1 MELFEVTSSD
11 VFITLGLAFSTLSII
26 GLIRFKTILEKQHAL
41 GLLDTL
47 GVTNIGVGLALR
59 SGLHLVSVKP
69 IMLAIIIL
77 FFSAPLCYML
87 MQIILIYHNYL
98 ERKKHKPKK
107 VEKNV

>member
-11 VFITLGLAFSTLSII
+11 IFISIGLAFSALSIF
-26 GLIRFKTILEKQHAL
+26 GLVRFKTILEKQHAL

-59 SGLHLVSVKP
+59 SGFHLVSAKP
-69 IMLAIIIL
+69 IMLAIIVL

-98 ERKKHKPKK
+98 EKKKNKPEESEEH
-107 VEKNV
+107 V